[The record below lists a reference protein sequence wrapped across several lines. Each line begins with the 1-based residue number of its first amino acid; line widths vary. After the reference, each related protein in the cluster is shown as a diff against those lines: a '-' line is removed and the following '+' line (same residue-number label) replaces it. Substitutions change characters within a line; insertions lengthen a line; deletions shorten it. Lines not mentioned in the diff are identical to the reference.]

1 MGIANGYATLLQ
13 IKNRINSLGM
23 STDATDD
30 ATIENMVEQASRVI
44 DGYCGGRTFY
54 ARTETH
60 YFNTPDGLQLDLD
73 DDLLTVTTLT
83 NGDATVVTSSK
94 YFLIDR
100 NKPPYYEIKL
110 RASSGIIWQLDSNG
124 DEEQAI
130 SLAGSWGYVDRA
142 ATDARSV
149 MVIRNTEEAC
159 ILIVLNEYHRLS
171 GENVSGT
178 TIVTAAGVVIT
189 PQGIPQ
195 KAADLIRIYARGNQ

>member
-1 MGIANGYATLLQ
+1 MTIANGYATLLQ

-23 STDATDD
+23 SADATDD
-30 ATIENMVEQASRVI
+30 ATIENMVEQASRAI
-44 DGYCGGRTFY
+44 DGLCGGRTFY

-60 YFNTPDGLQLDLD
+60 YFDTPNGPQLDLD
-73 DDLLTVTTLT
+73 DDLLAITTLT
-83 NGDATVVTSSK
+83 NGDATVVTSGQ

-100 NKPPYYEIKL
+100 NRLPYYAIKL
-110 RASSGIIWQLDSNG
+110 RASAGIIWQLDSNG

-149 MVIRNTEEAC
+149 MVVRNTEEAC
-159 ILIVLNEYHRLS
+159 ILTVLNEYHRLS
-171 GENVSGT
+171 GENISGT
-178 TIVTAAGVVIT
+178 AIVTAAGVAIT

-195 KAADLIRIYARGNQ
+195 KAADLIRIYAKGNS